1 MTNTKKYFASFLLF
15 GLSAFLILPLFR
27 NRNRQT
33 AVTNAVKP
41 DSVMPLQ
48 LESLPTPDGVIPR
61 FNKKDVGDVSTPK
74 RAINAANEI
83 AKSIIIDTVKNPLQ
97 AIQNILPQGAI
108 IPSANPKFTA
118 QFTNEYDN
126 EIIAAAAENG
136 IAPEVL
142 KQLLIA
148 ESGLV
153 PSAKNPNGEDSVGI
167 AQIRPA
173 THGDFARIGEVL
185 GDAKA
190 DIHVAAR
197 IIRWGIDR
205 GDGTVNTAL
214 TIYNGGRGN
223 WKRGTVSMAA
233 KQYAQK
239 ILTRSGFA
247 TDDDFSDVA
256 P

>member
-33 AVTNAVKP
+33 AVTNAVNP
-41 DSVMPLQ
+41 NPIMPLR
-48 LESLPTPDGVIPR
+48 LEGLPTPDGVNPR
-61 FNKKDVGDVSTPK
+61 FTKEDVGDVNTPEL
-74 RAINAANEI
+74 AINAATKI
-83 AKSIIIDTVKNPLQ
+83 LKRAVTDTITNPLQ
-97 AIQNILPQGAI
+97 AIQNILPQAPI
-108 IPSANPKFTA
+108 IPSADPKFTA
-118 QFTNEYDN
+118 QFTAEYDN
-126 EIIAAAAENG
+126 DIIAAAGASG

-153 PSAKNPNGEDSVGI
+153 PSARNPNGEDSVGI

-173 THGDFARIGEVL
+173 THGDFARVGEVL
-185 GDAKA
+185 GDPKA
-190 DIHVAAR
+190 DIKVAAR

-214 TIYNGGRGN
+214 TIYNGGYGN
-223 WKRGTVSMAA
+223 WDRGTVSVAA
-233 KQYAQK
+233 KKYAQK

-247 TDDDFSDVA
+247 TDDDFTIS